1 MQLQFPLNL
10 HRNPSYLIIL
20 ILVVHRNNT
29 RCIFQERS
37 NKNSAHLVGSRVAL
51 SFEPSLGWAAE
62 LSINGWHSSAAT
74 PKPEQKVERL
84 GIGWIR
90 GMRVL
95 ITDRNQR
102 FFLGAIARCG
112 DANRERLHCPQV
124 AHSTSRSCRQ
134 HATKLLEVDV
144 QRDVQ
149 RTMSGFLGVAA
160 ECWWLSVP
168 GKSMDQSCLL
178 LQIFVAWVQ
187 WGGLVKRLK
196 MFFSKQLS
204 FGFLTLCAAWVICGT
219 FSILPCHIVIF
230 SICEVGFSFKD
241 VEALCSL
248 GASTKGL
255 GQTGHKG
262 VGFKASFVLS
272 ARPHVLSE
280 NYKFFFE
287 ERVWNE
293 CRRHLWSDE
302 RNESNFCPKL
312 SWALDQ
318 ENDCSLPQVACLH
331 IQRVQRHPWDWQL
344 LLNEILSPSVFQ
356 IFLLE
361 VTPEVLPSG
370 LTLPRKAPVKG
381 TAMYLPLRRA
391 FPSDLLG
398 ELHPSTLLFLRQLV
412 VCTWWRWLRCLSHLR
427 YCFHRFH
434 TLLCRAG
441 SRRLKSITVEN
452 ERETPC
458 HCYTYVLSK
467 SSQDHR
473 IDVVTCKKIKS
484 DGEDL
489 PMKEE
494 EKGWWMLMGYRQ
506 GRIFDSSKGRQVVLQ
521 QSAFN
526 LVPFAVI
533 IRKSAFLPKSLWPP
547 PPPQFISVSWFNVS
561 FSRRVC
567 WSSTSNF

>member
-1 MQLQFPLNL
+1 MQTGKNPLSTGCAQ
-10 HRNPSYLIIL
+10 H
-20 ILVVHRNNT
+20 
-29 RCIFQERS
+29 FQIMPPACYET
-37 NKNSAHLVGSRVAL
+37 
-51 SFEPSLGWAAE
+51 PWSLM
-62 LSINGWHSSAAT
+62 SSEMYSG
-74 PKPEQKVERL
+74 P
-84 GIGWIR
+84 
-90 GMRVL
+90 
-95 ITDRNQR
+95 
-102 FFLGAIARCG
+102 
-112 DANRERLHCPQV
+112 
-124 AHSTSRSCRQ
+124 CR
-134 HATKLLEVDV
+134 AFWE
-144 QRDVQ
+144 
-149 RTMSGFLGVAA
+149 
-160 ECWWLSVP
+160 
-168 GKSMDQSCLL
+168 L
-178 LQIFVAWVQ
+178 LQNADDCRYQESPWIKVAYSSKFCVAWVQ

-219 FSILPCHIVIF
+219 FSMLPCHIVIF

-280 NYKFFFE
+280 NYKFFFDE